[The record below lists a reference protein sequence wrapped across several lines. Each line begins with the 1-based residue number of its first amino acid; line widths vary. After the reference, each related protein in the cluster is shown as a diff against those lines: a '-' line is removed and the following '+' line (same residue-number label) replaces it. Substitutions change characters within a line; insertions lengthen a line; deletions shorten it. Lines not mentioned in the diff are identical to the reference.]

1 MLLLGSMNM
10 EQAQTELDKLAELS
24 DKFSRYYRKH
34 HAKCVATRKAY
45 YEAHKEA
52 ILARA
57 KEKRAEARR
66 MKDGIKADGG
76 DLKAWLRVWS
86 HF

>member
-1 MLLLGSMNM
+1 MILPGSMNM
-10 EQAQTELDKLAELS
+10 ERAEVKLDK
-24 DKFSRYYRKH
+24 FGRYYRKN
-34 HAKCVATRKAY
+34 HAKCVATRRAY
-45 YEAHKEA
+45 YAAHKDG

-66 MKDGIKADGG
+66 IKDSVKMDGG